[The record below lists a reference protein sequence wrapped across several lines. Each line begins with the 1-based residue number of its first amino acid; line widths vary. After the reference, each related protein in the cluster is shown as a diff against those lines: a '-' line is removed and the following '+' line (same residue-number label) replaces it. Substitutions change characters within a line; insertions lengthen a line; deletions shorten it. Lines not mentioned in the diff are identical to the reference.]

1 MGFLSHEPGSLLG
14 NHLSSLSDQIKDELS
29 ELAIVFRDDV
39 LPRANRIGKHLAD
52 ARSKIPATE
61 AFYLWARESCGLKDR
76 QVRNYIR
83 IHRFH
88 DQIVEAATDLNQE
101 ITSIDGA
108 LSLLSAVQSE
118 DIDEETRVL
127 KRCFTDSKRA
137 NSAIDRALQ
146 SAREVAPEIVS
157 SEDLDVLR
165 KAVLVLTKFQ
175 LQDEQAKLRI
185 KAKTSDWTLAA
196 AQ

>member
-1 MGFLSHEPGSLLG
+1 MGFISQEPGSLLG
-14 NHLSSLSDQIKDELS
+14 NHLCSLSEQIKDELS

-52 ARSKIPATE
+52 ARSKIPTTE
-61 AFYLWARESCGLKDR
+61 AFYLWARDSCGLKDR

-88 DQIVEAATDLNQE
+88 DKIVEVAKDLNQE

-118 DIDEETRVL
+118 EMDEETRLL
-127 KRCFTDSKRA
+127 KRCYTDSKRA

-146 SAREVAPEIVS
+146 SARDAAPEIIS
-157 SEDLDVLR
+157 SEDLDVLQ

-175 LQDEQAKLRI
+175 LRDEQSRLISNRQ
-185 KAKTSDWTLAA
+185 TSELSLAA
-196 AQ
+196 AD

>member
-118 DIDEETRVL
+118 DIDEETRLL

-165 KAVLVLTKFQ
+165 RAVLVLTKFQ

>member
-14 NHLSSLSDQIKDELS
+14 NHLFSLSERIKDELS

-76 QVRNYIR
+76 QIRNYIR

-88 DQIVEAATDLNQE
+88 DQIVEAADHLNQE

-108 LSLLSAVQSE
+108 LALLNAVQGE
-118 DIDEETRVL
+118 EVDEETRLL
-127 KRCFTDSKRA
+127 KRCYTDSKRA
-137 NSAIDRALQ
+137 HTAIDRALQ
-146 SAREVAPEIVS
+146 SARDIDPEIVS
-157 SEDLDVLR
+157 DADLEVLQ
-165 KAVLVLTKFQ
+165 KAIVILTRFQ
-175 LQDEQAKLRI
+175 LQDDQAKLN
-185 KAKTSDWTLAA
+185 SAA
-196 AQ
+196 ASPDWSTSAA

>member
-118 DIDEETRVL
+118 DIDEETRLL

-165 KAVLVLTKFQ
+165 RAVLVLTKFQ

-185 KAKTSDWTLAA
+185 KTKTSDWTLAA

>member
-165 KAVLVLTKFQ
+165 RAVLVLTKFQ